1 MSRST
6 ISPLRRITATLA
18 LAGVA
23 GIASVTVAPAALA
36 EEAAVVESIET
47 AAPETIAPET
57 AAPETAAP
65 ETAAPETAAP
75 APATE
80 VVPEQ
85 VPAPEAA
92 PAPQTAP
99 EAAPA
104 PAPAAPGFV
113 VSPLPEAAVEVKI
126 GRFSITLQPR
136 VVQVLQTFA
145 ANFYVSQG
153 RDVTFNKK
161 GELVV
166 SPKYCDPTKS
176 SWQNRNCVPMPTP
189 GGGGGRF

>member
-47 AAPETIAPET
+47 AAPETTAPET
-57 AAPETAAP
+57 AAPETA
-65 ETAAPETAAP
+65 TP

-80 VVPEQ
+80 VVPGQ